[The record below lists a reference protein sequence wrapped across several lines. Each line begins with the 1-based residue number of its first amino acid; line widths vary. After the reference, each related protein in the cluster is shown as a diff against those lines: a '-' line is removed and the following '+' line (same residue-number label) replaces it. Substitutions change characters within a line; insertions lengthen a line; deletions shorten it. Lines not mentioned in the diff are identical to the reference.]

1 MNPALI
7 FILIF
12 FSTSCWAQL
21 VPGETYY
28 DSTGFVEYRAGNL
41 PIILSAPHGG
51 DWQPDSIPDRDCVGC
66 VFQIDAFTRV
76 ITWDLVDKIVELTGC
91 FPHMVMNRLHRVKFD
106 ANRDIADAADGN
118 AIVEEAWRGYHDF
131 IDLSKDEITSSYG
144 RGLFLDLHGH
154 AHTVQRIELGYL
166 LSREALQMTDDEIN
180 ALLNEA
186 SISTLSSNNIN
197 RLSLAG
203 LLRGEE
209 SFGSLLHN
217 KGLPSVPSLEDPYP
231 LDNEAYFTG
240 GFNTVRHGSK
250 EMNGTIDAI
259 QIEMNQDIR
268 FDEDNRRILVDSL
281 AQSILDYLALHY
293 FEEFSP
299 AFCDLNTSLASEPP
313 TALIELYP
321 NPAYNYVSLSGLNSQ
336 SKVLIY
342 DMLGQL
348 IINVPAENNS
358 VISIENL
365 ISGQYFVKALSQGE
379 IIFIGRFTK

>member
-7 FILIF
+7 IILII

-28 DSTGFVEYRAGNL
+28 DGTGFVEYRAGNL

-76 ITWDLVDKIVELTGC
+76 ITWDLVDKIEELTGC

-106 ANRDIADAADGN
+106 ANRDIEDAADGN
-118 AIVEEAWRGYHDF
+118 ALVEEAWRGYHEF
-131 IDLSKDEITSSYG
+131 IDLSKDEVTSSYG

-154 AHTVQRIELGYL
+154 AHTIQRIELGYL

-180 ALLNEA
+180 AFQNES
-186 SISTLSSNNIN
+186 SISTLASNNIN

-209 SFGSLLHN
+209 SFGSLLHS
-217 KGLPSVPSLEDPYP
+217 KGLPSVPSMEDPFP

-268 FDEDNRRILVDSL
+268 FDEDNRRMLVDSL

-299 AFCDLNTSLASEPP
+299 AFCDLNTRLSSDLP
-313 TALIELYP
+313 TTPIELYP
-321 NPAYNYVSLSGLNSQ
+321 NPAHNYISLSGLDSKSQ
-336 SKVLIY
+336 ILIY

-348 IINVPAENNS
+348 IINVPAQNNS

-365 ISGQYFVKALSQGE
+365 ISGQYFVKALSQGD
-379 IIFIGRFTK
+379 IVFIGRFVK

>member
-1 MNPALI
+1 
-7 FILIF
+7 
-12 FSTSCWAQL
+12 
-21 VPGETYY
+21 
-28 DSTGFVEYRAGNL
+28 
-41 PIILSAPHGG
+41 
-51 DWQPDSIPDRDCVGC
+51 
-66 VFQIDAFTRV
+66 
-76 ITWDLVDKIVELTGC
+76 
-91 FPHMVMNRLHRVKFD
+91 MVMNRLHRVKFD
-106 ANRDIADAADGN
+106 ANRDIEDAADGN
-118 AIVEEAWRGYHDF
+118 ALVEEAWRGYHDF
-131 IDLSKDEITSSYG
+131 IDLSKDEVTSSYD

-154 AHTVQRIELGYL
+154 AHTIQRIELGYL

-180 ALLNEA
+180 AFQNES
-186 SISTLSSNNIN
+186 SISTLASNNIN

-299 AFCDLNTSLASEPP
+299 SYCDLNTRLSSDLP
-313 TALIELYP
+313 TTPIELYP
-321 NPAYNYVSLSGLNSQ
+321 NPAHNYISLSGLDSKSQ
-336 SKVLIY
+336 ILIY

-348 IINVPAENNS
+348 IINVPAQNNS

-365 ISGQYFVKALSQGE
+365 ISGQYFVKALSQGD
-379 IIFIGRFTK
+379 IVFIGRFVK

>member
-1 MNPALI
+1 MNPVLI
-7 FILIF
+7 FILII

-76 ITWDLVDKIVELTGC
+76 ITWDLVDKIEELTGC

-106 ANRDIADAADGN
+106 ANRDIEDAADGN
-118 AIVEEAWRGYHDF
+118 ALVEEAWRGYHEF
-131 IDLSKDEITSSYG
+131 IDLSKDEINSSYG

-154 AHTVQRIELGYL
+154 AHTIQRIELGYL
-166 LSREALQMTDDEIN
+166 LSREALQMSDAEIN
-180 ALLNEA
+180 ELQNEA
-186 SISTLSSNNIN
+186 SISTLAANNIN

-209 SFGSLLHN
+209 SFGSILHN

-231 LDNEAYFTG
+231 QDNEAYFTG

-250 EMNGTIDAI
+250 ELNGTIDAI

-268 FDEDNRRILVDSL
+268 FDEDNRHILVDSL

-293 FEEFSP
+293 FEEFST
-299 AFCDLNTSLASEPP
+299 AYCDLNTSLSSAPA
-313 TALIELYP
+313 TGRIELYP
-321 NPAYNYVSLSGLNSQ
+321 KPAYNYISLSGLEPQSQ
-336 SKVLIY
+336 VLIY
-342 DMLGQL
+342 NLFGQL
-348 IINVPAENNS
+348 IQKNS
-358 VISIENL
+358 VNDLPTISIVNL
-365 ISGQYFVKALSQGE
+365 RQGQYFVEVISKGQL
-379 IIFIGRFTK
+379 IYIGRFVK